1 MAITEETIHHAT
13 DDLLLEKPRKYYR
26 ALIHKDHWQLRA
38 LVSSP
43 QQNVVYYP
51 SGADIIRLNTRN
63 GERETIATLSFAP
76 KCLSATEQWLCAGG
90 DKGNYIAICLDESK
104 WGNVSLITDAD
115 ADARLP
121 LDLDPASRTMLREII
136 REASTTTEGH
146 STARRSRGT
155 RSAKTTKVG
164 TDLVNSIGLW
174 SPNHAATEKAYKV
187 PVALV
192 SNNDKTVSIMD
203 IAESDL
209 LDELS
214 FPDCVNRAVMSADGE
229 MLLVVGDDPF
239 MYVHERVEKPRAKN
253 RRFEVKQSV
262 RYQWVLRRRIQIEG
276 EKQGDKSA
284 MRGIF
289 AVCFSNSGKYLA
301 VATQRGLI
309 SVFDATTL
317 AQEDIDSLIVVFT
330 TSRPGPDTAKIGG
343 VRAMAFSPGPFD
355 LLAWT
360 ESSGRFGIAD
370 VRNLF
375 YSRQLVLL
383 DAHAEGIERV
393 RLTERVGD
401 TLVDPRL
408 RNSRADSPSSNST
421 PDYLGL
427 DLERRHLRHVAR
439 EMTNRDQAPLTAE
452 ELEVLSAHRIARR
465 QRDLANAARE
475 ARIEALAEAV
485 ARSNDRSNDRL
496 NDELPTP
503 SGTSSN
509 RTSSTERERRTALAN
524 LPPILREFVNP
535 ERSTT
540 SIRSYIND
548 RNQDRERRSQ
558 MEPEALRRLNLIQLA
573 AAETAVERGSRTNH
587 DTSSSLERLTLTPPP
602 RLPPTG
608 SESAS
613 NPWAELDTLYR
624 ARHAAE
630 ALVDRSS
637 RLRVEIENEDRQDF
651 ANRLRQPWRPLD
663 DIARAER
670 EGTLRGHLTPGTAET
685 MGLSWSP
692 DGRILYIGAEDGIY
706 EYHVNITGRKKFP
719 SVVMR

>member
-1 MAITEETIHHAT
+1 MAITEETLHHAT
-13 DDLLLEKPRKYYR
+13 EDLLLEKPRKYYR

-51 SGADIIRLNTRN
+51 SGTDIIRLNTKN

-76 KCLSATEQWLCAGG
+76 KCLSTTEEWLCAGG

-104 WGNVSLITDAD
+104 RRNAASIADAD

-136 REASTTTEGH
+136 REASTTAEGY
-146 STARRSRGT
+146 STARRSRGPL
-155 RSAKTTKVG
+155 SAKTTKVG
-164 TDLVNSIGLW
+164 TELVNSIGLW
-174 SPNHAATEKAYKV
+174 SPNSAATEKAYKV

-214 FPDCVNRAVMSADGE
+214 FPECVNRAVMSADGE

-276 EKQGDKSA
+276 ERQGDKSA

-289 AVCFSNSGKYLA
+289 AVCFSNSGKNLA

-309 SVFDATTL
+309 SVFDTATL
-317 AQEDIDSLIVVFT
+317 AKEDVDSLIVIFT

-383 DAHAEGIERV
+383 DAHAEGMERV
-393 RLTERVGD
+393 RLTERIGD
-401 TLVDPRL
+401 TLIDPRP
-408 RNSRADSPSSNST
+408 RNSRVDSPSSNST

-427 DLERRHLRHVAR
+427 DLERRQLRHLAR
-439 EMTNRDQAPLTAE
+439 EMTYRDQAPLTTE

-485 ARSNDRSNDRL
+485 ARSNDRSSDRS
-496 NDELPTP
+496 NDELRTP

-509 RTSSTERERRTALAN
+509 RTSSAERERLAALTN

-535 ERSTT
+535 ERSAT

-573 AAETAVERGSRTNH
+573 AAETAVERSSRTNH

-602 RLPPTG
+602 RLPPVG
-608 SESAS
+608 SESTS
-613 NPWAELDTLYR
+613 NTWAELDTLYR

-630 ALVDRSS
+630 SLVDRSS

-663 DIARAER
+663 DLARAER
-670 EGTLRGHLTPGTAET
+670 EGTLRGHMTPGTAET

-692 DGRILYIGAEDGIY
+692 DGRIL
-706 EYHVNITGRKKFP
+706 
-719 SVVMR
+719 